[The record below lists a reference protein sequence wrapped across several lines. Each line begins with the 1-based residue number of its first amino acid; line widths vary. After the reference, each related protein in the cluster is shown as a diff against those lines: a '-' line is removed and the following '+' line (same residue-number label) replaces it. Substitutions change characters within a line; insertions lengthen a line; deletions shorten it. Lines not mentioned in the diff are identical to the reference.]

1 MKVHATSKNIYIKTM
16 QFYRMSRCQNKLNKD
31 KIKYDN
37 IKL

>member
-1 MKVHATSKNIYIKTM
+1 MKVHGTSKNIYIKTM
-16 QFYRMSRCQNKLNKD
+16 QFYRMSRYKKINKD